1 MTMEYFFNQIPQT
14 TMNLEDILKL
24 EDNSRKIELLKQ
36 RRTPHP
42 NVSVLM
48 EDWDPDRHEV
58 TDTEKRPKRR
68 VLKKEAYE
76 DEKGSHP
83 AEYDYEDVN
92 RITLPIEQDIVN
104 IHTAFT
110 IGTEPKLICEPN
122 NDDER
127 KLLTSVKAVTKR
139 NKLKYH
145 NKRVVRSWLSE
156 TEVAEYWYTVK
167 GGSFWKRVMASS
179 TDGSIGV
186 LPDTELKCTI
196 WSPFRGDKLYPLYDD
211 TGNLIAF
218 SREFEVHHD
227 ALTTHTYFQT
237 VTDTMVYQW
246 QLGVQ
251 GWKLDS
257 DRTFTHNFPKMPIIY
272 AERRRTLCHN
282 IRTMRNRLE
291 KLLSNYADCID
302 YHFFPYLILEGNRVK
317 GGVSGSSKGKM
328 IKLEKDAKAYY
339 LTWDQVPD
347 AIKLE
352 IDTLLE
358 QCYAMTNT
366 ARISFENLKGI
377 GNALSGTAFEFTFMG
392 SHMAVE
398 NHAEVIGEFLQRRI
412 NFLVSALGSINPHLR
427 SAVETIDI
435 EPEIVPYMIDFLA
448 DKIKMA
454 VEATGKPIASLK
466 TGIALAGIVDK
477 VEEEAAQIDE
487 PTAS

>member
-1 MTMEYFFNQIPQT
+1 MKLS
-14 TMNLEDILKL
+14 TMNLAEILKL
-24 EDNSRKIELLKQ
+24 EDSNRKIELLKQ
-36 RRTPHP
+36 RRDPLP
-42 NVSVLM
+42 DVSTLM
-48 EDWDPDRHEV
+48 ADWDPDQHDVMNE
-58 TDTEKRPKRR
+58 EKRPKRR
-68 VLKKEAYE
+68 VLKKEASE
-76 DEKGSHP
+76 DGKHP
-83 AEYDYEDVN
+83 AEYDNEDVN

-110 IGTEPKLICEPN
+110 IGTEPKMNCEPN

-127 KLLTSVKAVTKR
+127 DLLSIVKALFKR

-145 NKRVVRSWLSE
+145 NKRVVRSWFSE

-167 GGSFWKRVMASS
+167 GGGFWSRIAATIKRTFGVMA
-179 TDGSIGV
+179 
-186 LPDTELKCTI
+186 DTEFKCAI

-211 TGNLIAF
+211 TGDLIAF
-218 SREFEVHHD
+218 SREFEVHPD
-227 ALTTHTYFQT
+227 ARTTHKYFQT
-237 VTDTMVYQW
+237 VTNTMVYQW
-246 QLGVQ
+246 YMGMQ
-251 GWKLDS
+251 GWEPMPE
-257 DRTFTHNFPKMPIIY
+257 RTFEHKFPKMPIIY
-272 AERRRTLCHN
+272 ADRRRTLCHN

-302 YHFFPYLILEGNRVK
+302 YHFFPYLILQGQRVN

-328 IKLEKDAKAYY
+328 IKLEKESKAYY

-398 NHAEVIGEFLQRRI
+398 NHAEVIGEFLQRRV
-412 NFLVSALGSINPHLR
+412 NFLVSAIGSVNPHFR
-427 SAVETIDI
+427 TAAQTIDI
-435 EPEIVPYMIDFLA
+435 EPEIVPYMIDSLA
-448 DKIKMA
+448 DKVAIA
-454 VEATGKPIASLK
+454 VQATGKPIASLK

-477 VEEEAAQIDE
+477 IEEEVKQIEAQTKTE
-487 PTAS
+487 PAVQSADSD